1 MKLIPNDVDINEQF
15 RRRAQFVNMAKR
27 WNFTVNNVPITNDES
42 RIDLNKLQQAS
53 GVQCYRVGRN
63 LTGFEL
69 VDEKIY
75 TMWMLRWS

>member
-15 RRRAQFVNMAKR
+15 RRRAQFVNMVKQ
-27 WNFTVNNVPITNDES
+27 WNFTVNNVPITNDELG
-42 RIDLNKLQQAS
+42 IDLNKLQQAS
-53 GVQCYRVGRN
+53 GVRCYRVGRN

>member
-53 GVQCYRVGRN
+53 GVRCYRVGQN